1 MTLKPPYDHAR
12 HTAKVTYAEVR
23 NYLIGNRR
31 QMFLNRDSHVTITR
45 LSLLFSDE
53 SLLSHLR
60 ERYRIAQEKHRGKG
74 ILPPFIVPM
83 LAHRS

>member
-1 MTLKPPYDHAR
+1 
-12 HTAKVTYAEVR
+12 
-23 NYLIGNRR
+23 
-31 QMFLNRDSHVTITR
+31 MFLNRDSHVTITR

-74 ILPPFIVPM
+74 ILLPSIVPM